1 MEKISLNR
9 FSVVPLYNQL
19 SNNIRNQINKG
30 ILKPGELLP
39 SEKEIASL
47 AGVSTVVIRQAY
59 ICLRR
64 AGLVVTQRGKG
75 TFISNVKPTFEFVQ
89 KLVSSYEEAL
99 LKGEKITTEV
109 IELKEVLEV
118 NHDIKYKLKLSES
131 DHLIMITRLRSI
143 NDIKMFLWTSYLP
156 ASICKPLLEED
167 FTKESLYKVLRK
179 KFNIKIF
186 KAERYI
192 EVIKADSY
200 KAEMLN
206 IPEFNPIFFIESIS
220 YTKENLPVEYYQGW
234 YATDYTKLYFE
245 IR

>member
-118 NHDIKYKLKLSES
+118 NHDIKY
-131 DHLIMITRLRSI
+131 I
-143 NDIKMFLWTSYLP
+143 F
-156 ASICKPLLEED
+156 PL
-167 FTKESLYKVLRK
+167 
-179 KFNIKIF
+179 
-186 KAERYI
+186 
-192 EVIKADSY
+192 
-200 KAEMLN
+200 
-206 IPEFNPIFFIESIS
+206 
-220 YTKENLPVEYYQGW
+220 
-234 YATDYTKLYFE
+234 
-245 IR
+245 